1 MMRSHARAPPE
12 MISRQ
17 RGSPWSR
24 RRESTTCSPNSS
36 GRFAAVSKKGRE
48 PTFAL
53 QKWAASRTRPRTR
66 PGASMAIQAATTA
79 PSLCPQ
85 RAACSMESASIT
97 PRHSSANIRWYPS
110 GREDSRGEP
119 P

>member
-1 MMRSHARAPPE
+1 MMRSQARAPSE
-12 MISRQ
+12 MIPRQ

-24 RRESTTCSPNSS
+24 TSASTTAGPNSS

-48 PTFAL
+48 PTLAL
-53 QKWAASRTRPRTR
+53 QKWAASRTIPRTR

-85 RAACSMESASIT
+85 SAARSMQSASIT

-110 GREDSRGEP
+110 GTAASRGEP